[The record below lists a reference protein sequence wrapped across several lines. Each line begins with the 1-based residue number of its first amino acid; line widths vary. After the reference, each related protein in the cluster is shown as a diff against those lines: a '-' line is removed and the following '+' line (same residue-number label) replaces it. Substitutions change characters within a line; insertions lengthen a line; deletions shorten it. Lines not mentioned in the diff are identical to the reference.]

1 MRYYFFFVSL
11 TIVTKIDL
19 KLNMEAF
26 DERTASDAKLKND
39 LLSYFKKESSN
50 TFNILNNMVLN
61 NDYAGVSNELHKLK
75 GNVGI
80 FGFDNIADY
89 IVMIEKKLKSGE
101 NADYFGMILEL
112 SRSVNEH
119 IVELE
124 KNILIN

>member
-1 MRYYFFFVSL
+1 
-11 TIVTKIDL
+11 
-19 KLNMEAF
+19 MEAF

-39 LLSYFKKESSN
+39 LLSCFKKESPK
-50 TFNILNNMVLN
+50 TFNILNSMVLN
-61 NDYAGVSNELHKLK
+61 SDYAGAANVLHKLK

>member
-1 MRYYFFFVSL
+1 M
-11 TIVTKIDL
+11 TKIDL

-26 DERTASDAKLKND
+26 NERTAGDIVLKND
-39 LLSYFKKESSN
+39 LLSCFKAESSASFN
-50 TFNILNNMVLN
+50 TLNDLMLN
-61 NDYAGVSNELHKLK
+61 GNYAGAANELHKLK

-89 IVMIEKKLKSGE
+89 IVMIEKKIKSGE